1 MAGQRTTPHTSL
13 RELSREQGI
22 LRIDEA
28 DVAFTI
34 ERSARRKRTISFSVQ
49 QQGNLRILAP
59 ARASLISIHRL
70 LDQRAGWI
78 RQKINEISLRAHINA
93 DQEFT
98 NGAIIPYLGE
108 EHRLVI
114 THDGKE
120 KTGCL
125 QENGCL
131 TINIPAPPAC
141 PNALAREIRLEIFS
155 WFRRQAMR
163 VIRER
168 LDYWAAHMD
177 VRYKRLVITSPRRLW
192 GSCSAANI
200 IRINWRIMLAP
211 PPLLDYLVAHELCHI
226 VHKNHSK
233 HFWGFL
239 ERHMPDHKE
248 RRAALRLIEG
258 RLLGCWH

>member
-1 MAGQRTTPHTSL
+1 MARQRTASRTLL
-13 RELSREQGI
+13 REPSREQGT
-22 LRIDEA
+22 LRLDEA
-28 DVAFTI
+28 DIAYTI
-34 ERSARRKRTISFSVQ
+34 ERSPRRKRTISFSIQ

-59 ARASLISIHRL
+59 ARTSLISIHRL

-78 RQKINEISLRAHINA
+78 RQKINEISLRAHIKG
-93 DQEFT
+93 DQEFK

-108 EHRLVI
+108 EHRLII
-114 THDGKE
+114 THDSKE
-120 KTGCL
+120 KAGCW
-125 QENGCL
+125 QEKDRLIVNL
-131 TINIPAPPAC
+131 PSPTAC
-141 PNALAREIRLEIFS
+141 PHALAREVRLEVLS
-155 WFRRQAMR
+155 WFRRQATR

-168 LDYWAAHMD
+168 LDYWAALMD

-192 GSCSAANI
+192 GSCSSINI

-211 PPLLDYLVAHELCHI
+211 LPLLDYLVAHELCHI

-239 ERHMPDHKE
+239 ERYMPDHKQ